1 MHFNVVRFD
10 LVTEATVQAVSLKF
24 IDSTKNAA
32 RPSLIVSIYVS
43 LIQVFHPFYFCPL
56 CSIKFSGYTRLNAI
70 ICMLTC
76 L

>member
-32 RPSLIVSIYVS
+32 RPSLIVSINAS
-43 LIQVFHPFYFCPL
+43 SIQVFHPLYFWPL
-56 CSIKFSGYTRLNAI
+56 CL
-70 ICMLTC
+70 
-76 L
+76 